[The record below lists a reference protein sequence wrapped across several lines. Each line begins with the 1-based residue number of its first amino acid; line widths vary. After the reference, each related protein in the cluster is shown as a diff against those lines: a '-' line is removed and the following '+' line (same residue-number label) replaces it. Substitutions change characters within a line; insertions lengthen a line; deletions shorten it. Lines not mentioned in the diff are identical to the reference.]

1 MKRIVTEDAMK
12 QRIRRRLRADGEMLV
27 TNRSPRAA
35 ADLGQ
40 YMVVDIGKNL
50 PTVTGLG
57 LYDLV
62 DLGLQIG
69 ALQPFEAVEFQDG
82 TRIECEAETE

>member
-40 YMVVDIGKNL
+40 YMVIDTNKNV

-62 DLGLQIG
+62 DLGVQIG
-69 ALQPFEAVEFQDG
+69 ALHPFEAVEFVDG
-82 TRIECEAETE
+82 TRIECETANQ